1 MPGEPAS
8 EGFGK
13 STIFTGVPAFSDA
26 PVVSEEQQ
34 RAAYRDY
41 QWASNRARYEYNEN
55 AVDENGMAPR
65 NEELEKELFEN
76 NEQQGSID
84 FSKYEKIPVKVERG
98 AVPPPIRN
106 ASIKKRRVFLILNFL
121 LLIV

>member
-1 MPGEPAS
+1 MSWEPTS
-8 EGFGK
+8 EGFGEAQAAH
-13 STIFTGVPAFSDA
+13 TAPA
-26 PVVSEEQQ
+26 VSEEQQ

-98 AVPPPIRN
+98 TAPPPIRN
-106 ASIKKRRVFLILNFL
+106 VSIKKRRVFHILNFL